1 MYHANAELIEENVIK
16 INGEVTIN
24 VNVSGKIIIY
34 VKKDHIWNPAT
45 CSCKNRKYLGSI
57 TDDSVIMC
65 DEIIDMD
72 AGSKLCNK
80 ETKTLRKYTICESK
94 SFFILLAF
102 LLIIMAYLRAVSIY
116 CYLIK

>member
-1 MYHANAELIEENVIK
+1 MYHASAELIEENVTK

-45 CSCKNRKYLGSI
+45 CSCKNRKYLASI
-57 TDDSVIMC
+57 IDDSVIMC

-72 AGSKLCNK
+72 AGSKLCDK
-80 ETKTLRKYTICESK
+80 ETKTLRKYTIYESK
-94 SFFILLAF
+94 SFFILLAS
-102 LLIIMAYLRAVSIY
+102 LLIIIAYLRAVSIY

>member
-1 MYHANAELIEENVIK
+1 MYHASAELIEENVTK

-45 CSCKNRKYLGSI
+45 YSCKNRKYLASI
-57 TDDSVIMC
+57 IDHSVIMC

-72 AGSKLCNK
+72 AGHGCRIQVVRQRNKNSSK
-80 ETKTLRKYTICESK
+80 
-94 SFFILLAF
+94 
-102 LLIIMAYLRAVSIY
+102 IY
-116 CYLIK
+116 NL